1 MYKIT
6 GSTMATANDNADY
19 NGRSPNA
26 WTISVSPDG
35 ENWTDLKKGDDS
47 FFEELNFTYF
57 AGDGK
62 AENVGYVKFTADG
75 TASGTFQVSELT
87 LFGDKTGDA
96 PAAEEA
102 PAEEETPAPA
112 EEETPA
118 ETPTTT
124 EPTTPAADTKPAETE
139 TAKSGCGSMIG
150 GGLIVL
156 VTVLGSAWIA
166 KRR

>member
-1 MYKIT
+1 
-6 GSTMATANDNADY
+6 MATANDNADY

-35 ENWTDLKKGDDS
+35 ESWTELKKGDDG

-62 AENVGYVKFTADG
+62 ADNVGYVKFSADG
-75 TASGTFQVSELT
+75 TASGTFQVSEVT

-96 PAAEEA
+96 PAAAEPEPEPEPEA
-102 PAEEETPAPA
+102 PPAEEPAAETPAA
-112 EEETPA
+112 ETPA
-118 ETPTTT
+118 AE
-124 EPTTPAADTKPAETE
+124 KPAE
-139 TAKSGCGSMIG
+139 AKKSGCGSMIG
-150 GGLIVL
+150 GGMIVL
-156 VTVLGSAWIA
+156 VAVLGSAWIS